1 MKAPNLGY
9 VRPRSLDEACRIL
22 AEHDGEAVPL
32 AGGQSLLAA
41 LNLRLAAPKLLV
53 DIGELAELKHLSFA
67 SGDIRL
73 GALTPHRELL
83 GSDEVKRA
91 LPLLPRAAAFIGHA
105 GIRNRGTLG
114 GSLAFADPAAELPAC
129 AVALGATICLDGPD
143 GERDVPAEDF
153 FTGLMETA
161 LRPGE
166 LIVGVRFPS
175 PTPDT
180 HYVVDELSRR
190 HGDFAVAGLV
200 IAAPMDGTR
209 VGDARIVY
217 FGCVERAQVA
227 RHVSAALS
235 GRELTSSAID
245 SVVEAVGRDLAP
257 DDTPGWRA
265 ETKLRLARTLTRRAL
280 TQLSGAG
287 T

>member
-1 MKAPNLGY
+1 MKAPNLAY
-9 VRPRSLDEACRIL
+9 VRPRSLKEACGIL
-22 AEHDGEAVPL
+22 ADHDGEAVPL
-32 AGGQSLLAA
+32 AGGHSLLAA

-53 DIGELAELKHLSFA
+53 DIGELPELQASSFTA
-67 SGDIRL
+67 GDIRL
-73 GALTPHRELL
+73 GALTRHRELL
-83 GSDEVKRA
+83 ASNEVRRA

-129 AVALGATICLDGPD
+129 AVALGATIAIAGPD
-143 GERDVPAEDF
+143 GPRELAAEDF

-166 LIVGVRFPS
+166 LIAGVRFPAGM
-175 PTPDT
+175 PGTG
-180 HYVVDELSRR
+180 YIIDELSRR

-200 IAAPMDGTR
+200 IVAPMHGASVGEAR
-209 VGDARIVY
+209 VVY
-217 FGCVERAQVA
+217 FGCVERAQLA

-235 GRELTSSAID
+235 GRALTPSAID
-245 SVVEAVGRDLAP
+245 AVVETVGDDLAP

-265 ETKLRLARTLTRRAL
+265 GTKLRLARTLTRRAL
-280 TQLSGAG
+280 TQLAEG
-287 T
+287 TA

>member
-1 MKAPNLGY
+1 MKAPNFDY
-9 VRPRSLDEACRIL
+9 VRPRSLVEACRIL
-22 AEHDGEAVPL
+22 VENGEDAVAL

-53 DIGELAELKHLSFA
+53 DIGELPELKTSSFA
-67 SGDIRL
+67 PGDIRL
-73 GALTPHRELL
+73 GALTQHRELL
-83 GSDEVKRA
+83 VGDEVKRA
-91 LPLLPRAAAFIGHA
+91 LPLLPRAAALIGHA

-129 AVALGATICLDGPD
+129 VVALHATILIGGPD
-143 GERDVPAEDF
+143 GAREVPAEEF

-166 LIVGVRFPS
+166 LITGVRFPS
-175 PTPDT
+175 AAQGART
-180 HYVVDELSRR
+180 VIEELSRR

-200 IAAPMDGTR
+200 IAAPMDGIR
-209 VGDARIVY
+209 VGAARVVY

-227 RHVSAALS
+227 HHVSAALT
-235 GRELTSSAID
+235 GRELTPAAI
-245 SVVEAVGRDLAP
+245 EAAIKTVDEDLAP

-280 TQLSGAG
+280 MQLTGAAA
-287 T
+287 

>member
-1 MKAPNLGY
+1 MKAPNLAY
-9 VRPRSLDEACRIL
+9 VRPRTLREACGIL

-41 LNLRLAAPKLLV
+41 LNLRLAAPRLLV
-53 DIGELAELKHLSFA
+53 DIGELPELQTTSFVP
-67 SGDIRL
+67 GDIRL
-73 GALTPHRELL
+73 GALTRHCELL
-83 GSDEVKRA
+83 ASDEVRRA
-91 LPLLPRAAAFIGHA
+91 LPLLPRAATFIGHA

-129 AVALGATICLDGPD
+129 AVALGATIAIAGP
-143 GERDVPAEDF
+143 GGARELPAEDF

-166 LIVGVRFPS
+166 LIAGVRFPGGA
-175 PTPDT
+175 PGTQ
-180 HYVVDELSRR
+180 YVIDELARR

-200 IAAPMDGTR
+200 IAAAMDGTSVGAAR
-209 VGDARIVY
+209 VVY
-217 FGCVERAQVA
+217 FGCVDRAQIA

-235 GRELTSSAID
+235 GRELTSATID
-245 SVVEAVGRDLAP
+245 TVLEAVGKDLAP

-265 ETKLRLARTLTRRAL
+265 DTKLRLARTLTRRAL
-280 TQLSGAG
+280 AQLAGGAA
-287 T
+287 

>member
-1 MKAPNLGY
+1 MKAPNVAY
-9 VRPRSLDEACRIL
+9 VRPRSLAEACHIL
-22 AEHDGEAVPL
+22 AENDGEAVPL

-41 LNLRLAAPKLLV
+41 LNLRLATPQLLV
-53 DIGELAELKHLSFA
+53 DIGELPELKASSFA
-67 SGDIRL
+67 PGDIRL
-73 GALTPHRELL
+73 GALTRHRELL

-91 LPLLPRAAAFIGHA
+91 LPLLPQAAAFIGHA

-129 AVALGATICLDGPD
+129 TVALGATISVVGPD
-143 GERDVPAEDF
+143 GRRDVAAEDF

-166 LIVGVRFPS
+166 LITGVRFPAAALG
-175 PTPDT
+175 TRT
-180 HYVVDELSRR
+180 VIDELSRR
-190 HGDFAVAGLV
+190 HGDFAVAGLA
-200 IAAPMDGTR
+200 IAASMDGRR
-209 VGDARIVY
+209 VGEARVVY
-217 FGCVERAQVA
+217 FGCVERARVA

-235 GRELTSSAID
+235 GHELTSSTVD
-245 SVVEAVGRDLAP
+245 AVLSAVDQDLTP

-265 ETKLRLARTLTRRAL
+265 ETKLRLAHTLTRRAAA
-280 TQLSGAG
+280 QLMGGA

>member
-1 MKAPNLGY
+1 MKAPNITY
-9 VRPRSLDEACRIL
+9 IRPCSLTEACRIL
-22 AEHDGEAVPL
+22 AKHDGEAVPL

-53 DIGELAELKHLSFA
+53 DIGELQELRDSSFG

-73 GALTPHRELL
+73 GALTRHHELL
-83 GSDEVKRA
+83 DSDEVRRA

-129 AVALGATICLDGPD
+129 AVALGATISIAGP
-143 GERDVPAEDF
+143 GGARELAAADF

-166 LIVGVRFPS
+166 LIAAVRFPAA
-175 PTPDT
+175 TQGT
-180 HYVVDELSRR
+180 RYVIDELSRR

-200 IAAPMDGTR
+200 IAAPMDGKR
-209 VGDARIVY
+209 VGEARIVY
-217 FGCVERAQVA
+217 FGCVDRAQVA
-227 RHVSAALS
+227 RQVSTALS
-235 GRELTSSAID
+235 GRELTQST
-245 SVVEAVGRDLAP
+245 VEAVIDAVGEDLAP

-265 ETKLRLARTLTRRAL
+265 ETKLRLARMLTRRAL
-280 TQLSGAG
+280 AQLTGAAA
-287 T
+287 